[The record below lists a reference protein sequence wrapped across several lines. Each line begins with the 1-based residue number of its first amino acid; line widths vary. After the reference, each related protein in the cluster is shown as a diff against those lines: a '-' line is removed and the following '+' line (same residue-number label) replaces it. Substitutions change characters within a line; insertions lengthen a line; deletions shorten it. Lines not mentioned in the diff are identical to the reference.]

1 MAYTIKNMEVFTV
14 LGIGTQLIAEQ
25 NENFYAEIAR
35 QKRAHVSNS
44 QNALARLTKN
54 ANSDETY
61 YVNEAVNGEMWYYVG
76 VASDDAAASDVREI
90 VFPAGK
96 YLVISD
102 QADSRAALS
111 GQLEGQAFGQVLPNL
126 DDFAYVGGP
135 NAVVIKNNQSNQI
148 TGEIIIPVVA
158 K

>member
-35 QKRAHVSNS
+35 QKGAHVSNS

-135 NAVVIKNNQSNQI
+135 NAVVIKNNKSNQI

>member
-35 QKRAHVSNS
+35 QKGAHVSNS

-76 VASDDAAASDVREI
+76 VASDDAASSDVREI

>member
-1 MAYTIKNMEVFTV
+1 MVYTIKNMEVFTV

-35 QKRAHVSNS
+35 QKGAHVSNS

>member
-35 QKRAHVSNS
+35 QKGAHVSNS

>member
-1 MAYTIKNMEVFTV
+1 MVYTIKNMEVFTV

-35 QKRAHVSNS
+35 QKEAHVSNS

-111 GQLEGQAFGQVLPNL
+111 GQLEGRAFGQALPNL